1 MQSLYA
7 SVKLVYLLSLEGPNH
22 LLLSS
27 GKILNIGYIGPSP
40 WNITFGSDMPCLS
53 NFSYH
58 NLLYRF
64 YS

>member
-27 GKILNIGYIGPSP
+27 GKMLHQNCLRSDLEILNIGYWS
-40 WNITFGSDMPCLS
+40 
-53 NFSYH
+53 
-58 NLLYRF
+58 
-64 YS
+64 